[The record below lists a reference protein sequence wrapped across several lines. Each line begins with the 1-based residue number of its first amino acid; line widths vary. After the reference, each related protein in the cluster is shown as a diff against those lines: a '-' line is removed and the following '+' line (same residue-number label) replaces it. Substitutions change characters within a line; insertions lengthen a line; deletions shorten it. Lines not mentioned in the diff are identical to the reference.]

1 MQLLN
6 FIFSSIFFTFS
17 AICSVKDCTGPANH
31 CHIAFV
37 AIAAAI
43 VIVASTWQDTLT
55 LLDPFLGPFN
65 PLLRTCPTLDNQ
77 AFAGFQ
83 FRARP
88 FGALL
93 RLDEFLTDASCTCE
107 SAFS

>member
-6 FIFSSIFFTFS
+6 FIFHLFFTFS

-31 CHIAFV
+31 CHIASV

-43 VIVASTWQDTLT
+43 VVVASTWQDTLT
-55 LLDPFLGPFN
+55 LLDPFLGPSN
-65 PLLRTCPTLDNQ
+65 HLLHTCPAPDNQ
-77 AFAGFQ
+77 AFAGFPLL
-83 FRARP
+83 ARP
-88 FGALL
+88 FGALQ
-93 RLDEFLTDASCTCE
+93 RLNEFPTDASCTCE